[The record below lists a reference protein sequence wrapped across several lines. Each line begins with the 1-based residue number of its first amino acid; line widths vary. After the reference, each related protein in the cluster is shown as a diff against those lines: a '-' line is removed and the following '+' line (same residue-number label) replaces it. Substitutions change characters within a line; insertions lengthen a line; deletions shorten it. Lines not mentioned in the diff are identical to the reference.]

1 MENNFKLKTHYDN
14 FTLDIEFSV
23 KQGEFISIIGPS
35 GCGKST
41 TLQLITGLLAN
52 DESKIILDNKDI
64 TSLDVHKREI
74 AMVFQDY
81 ALFPHMNV
89 FNNIAYPLKI
99 KNVNKDVV
107 KEEVE
112 KLLALVNLSG
122 YEKRKI
128 DNLSGGEK
136 QRIAIARA
144 LASKPKLLLLDEPL
158 SALDAKLR
166 THIRSE
172 IKEIHK
178 KTGITMIYVTHDQSE
193 ALSLSDNII
202 VLNKGKIE
210 QYSSS
215 EDIYNKP
222 ENLFVASFMGESNI
236 IEYSKV
242 ENLIPNMKSDYILFR
257 PEDVFLETEE
267 ESLILK
273 NVALKSYEFLGSHY
287 KYTYS
292 YNNSDISIQSFTKLN
307 DQVTLKIP
315 LNRIKRYSN
324 NKLHK

>member
-52 DESKIILDNKDI
+52 DESKIILESKDI

>member
-52 DESKIILDNKDI
+52 DESKIILESKDI

-222 ENLFVASFMGESNI
+222 ENLFVASFRGESNI